1 MICYVYRSEKK
12 QGACLYLA
20 RGKALSELPE
30 DLMKVLGQCVQVMQL
45 NLQKRTQL
53 ATEDIELVKN
63 NLLNQGYHLQ
73 MPPKVSTTV
82 INYGA

>member
-12 QGACLYLA
+12 QGAYLYLA
-20 RGKALSELPE
+20 RGKELSELPE

-45 NLQKRTQL
+45 NLSKRTQL
-53 ATEDIELVKN
+53 ATEDIDLVKE
-63 NLLNQGYHLQ
+63 NLLCQGYHLQ
-73 MPPKVSTTV
+73 VPPKITTGV